1 MYYQGSYY
9 LDYYMK
15 GECTVNYDS
24 LKLQTN
30 DDNLVIHNYLPL
42 KGVRTYKLRKEEYL
56 SIPLGFERKDVSLGI
71 VNPLVLSI
79 LPSDFIT
86 INGQRITNDTLRVE
100 LIHGL
105 KGYRWLLSTQYH
117 FAFTDN
123 LDSILYV
130 MDEDGTKVFDALCDA
145 WGKQTVT
152 LNSIGLHRG
161 YTEHR
166 R

>member
-1 MYYQGSYY
+1 M
-9 LDYYMK
+9 
-15 GECTVNYDS
+15 
-24 LKLQTN
+24 N

-56 SIPLGFERKDVSLGI
+56 SIPLGFERKDISLGI

-105 KGYRWLLSTQYH
+105 KGYR
-117 FAFTDN
+117 
-123 LDSILYV
+123 
-130 MDEDGTKVFDALCDA
+130 
-145 WGKQTVT
+145 
-152 LNSIGLHRG
+152 
-161 YTEHR
+161 
-166 R
+166 